1 MMAGRHGG
9 QNIDLNTVFEA
20 VGEHSVGKASEDHCT
35 WLVQAAKVCKDE
47 TIPVNVETCGHL
59 IKEVIRQR
67 KTKRSGVE

>member
-1 MMAGRHGG
+1 MTSPGALDDQGFCLDGGR
-9 QNIDLNTVFEA
+9 
-20 VGEHSVGKASEDHCT
+20 ASEDDCK